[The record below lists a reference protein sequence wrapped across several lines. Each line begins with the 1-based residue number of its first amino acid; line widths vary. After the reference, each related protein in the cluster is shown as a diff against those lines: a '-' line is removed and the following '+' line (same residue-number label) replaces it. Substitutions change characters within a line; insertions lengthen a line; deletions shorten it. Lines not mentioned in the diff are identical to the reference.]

1 MPSKF
6 RWAEMA
12 FPQPVIRNA
21 MAQRKAKTA
30 NLLYCPSGFATLS
43 RTTYHRPV
51 PSSSGCSKRSS
62 SSFVVSLVQTNET
75 DHINERNQRL
85 FSILLGS
92 PMMPR
97 HLAVTC
103 TLIAT
108 LLCGIPVSVS
118 ADSVIELPVLAAVR
132 QNNLGVFEILM
143 MWWDKKPEPNPVQLQ
158 WLLAGVR
165 LGNDHL
171 GAMAQA
177 FAYAVERTPSVQH
190 NGTVSVQGV
199 AYQPTGSD
207 GPSAGAAMAVGFI
220 AMFKGE
226 HIQRGI
232 ALTGTIEPEG
242 QIGPVGSIPDKI
254 RAAAREG
261 YRIVLVP
268 RGQIHDARWN
278 LNELG
283 FQLNVT
289 VKEVDTIDE
298 AYQLMTGQRI

>member
-1 MPSKF
+1 
-6 RWAEMA
+6 
-12 FPQPVIRNA
+12 
-21 MAQRKAKTA
+21 
-30 NLLYCPSGFATLS
+30 
-43 RTTYHRPV
+43 
-51 PSSSGCSKRSS
+51 
-62 SSFVVSLVQTNET
+62 
-75 DHINERNQRL
+75 
-85 FSILLGS
+85 
-92 PMMPR
+92 MPR

-118 ADSVIELPVLAAVR
+118 ADSVIELPILAAIR

-220 AMFKGE
+220 AMFKGDRV
-226 HIQRGI
+226 QRGT
-232 ALTGTIEPEG
+232 ALTGTIESSG
-242 QIGPVGSIPDKI
+242 QIGWVGGIPDKI
-254 RAAAREG
+254 HAAKREG
-261 YRIVLVP
+261 YHTVLVP
-268 RGQIHDARWN
+268 RGQIHTAQWN

-283 FQLNVT
+283 FQLNMT
-289 VKEVDTIDE
+289 VKEVDTVDE
-298 AYQLMTGQRI
+298 AYQIMTGNKL

>member
-1 MPSKF
+1 MP
-6 RWAEMA
+6 
-12 FPQPVIRNA
+12 
-21 MAQRKAKTA
+21 
-30 NLLYCPSGFATLS
+30 C
-43 RTTYHRPV
+43 
-51 PSSSGCSKRSS
+51 
-62 SSFVVSLVQTNET
+62 
-75 DHINERNQRL
+75 
-85 FSILLGS
+85 
-92 PMMPR
+92 
-97 HLAVTC
+97 HLIATC
-103 TLIAT
+103 TLLVA
-108 LLCGIPVSVS
+108 LLCGTPVSAS
-118 ADSVIELPVLAAVR
+118 ADTAVELPVLAAIR

-158 WLLAGVR
+158 WRLAGVK
-165 LGNDHL
+165 LGNTHL

-177 FAYAVERTPSVQH
+177 FDYAIERTPSVPH
-190 NGTVSVQGV
+190 SGTVSIQGV

-220 AMFKGE
+220 ALFKGE

-232 ALTGTIEPEG
+232 ALTGTFEPGG

-261 YRIVLVP
+261 YRTVLVP